1 MKKFLILVISSLV
14 LTGCSLTQPIPIKGE
29 VVSCASIKVK
39 VSTGKALDCLDGNP
53 GAAVDSIVGP
63 ALINVWGSW
72 CEPCKQELPHFSHF
86 LEQYGDRVQVIGVD
100 VEEKSPEVAR
110 KFVTTHG
117 MTWPIL
123 YDANGS
129 TRGKFGMG
137 VPVTWFVDASGRV
150 VHKKYGPFRS
160 PEEIQLSVIKY
171 LGVK

>member
-1 MKKFLILVISSLV
+1 MKKLLIFGLSLIT
-14 LTGCSLTQPIPIKGE
+14 LTGCSLTQPIPIRGE

-39 VSTGKALDCLDGNP
+39 ASISKTLDCLDGTA
-53 GAAVDSIVGP
+53 GVAVDSIVGP

-72 CEPCKQELPHFSHF
+72 CQPCKQELPHFAHF
-86 LEQYGDRVQVIGVD
+86 LAQYGDRVQLIGVD

-123 YDANGS
+123 YDTDGS

-137 VPVTWFVDASGRV
+137 VPVTWFVDASGTV
-150 VHKKYGPFRS
+150 VHKKYGPFHS
-160 PEEIQLSVIKY
+160 PEEIQLDVIKY

>member
-1 MKKFLILVISSLV
+1 MKKLCAIALSLIT

-29 VVSCASIKVK
+29 VVSCASIKVAP
-39 VSTGKALDCLDGNP
+39 SAGIALDCLDGTP
-53 GAAVDSIVGP
+53 GVAVDSIVGP

-72 CEPCKQELPHFSHF
+72 CEPCKQELPHFAHY
-86 LEQYGDRVQVIGVD
+86 LAQNGDRVQLIGVD
-100 VEEKSPEVAR
+100 VEEKSPAVAR

-137 VPVTWFVDASGRV
+137 VPVTWFVDASGKV
-150 VHKKYGPFRS
+150 THKKYGPFHS
-160 PEEIQLSVIKY
+160 PEEIQLDVIKY
-171 LGVK
+171 LGIK

>member
-1 MKKFLILVISSLV
+1 MKKLCAIVLSLIT

-29 VVSCASIKVK
+29 VVSCASIKVAP
-39 VSTGKALDCLDGNP
+39 SAGIALDCLDGTP
-53 GAAVDSIVGP
+53 GVAVDSIVGP

-72 CEPCKQELPHFSHF
+72 CEPCKQELPHFAHY
-86 LEQYGDRVQVIGVD
+86 LAQNGNRVQLIGVD
-100 VEEKSPEVAR
+100 VEEKSPAVAR

-137 VPVTWFVDASGRV
+137 VPVTWFVDASGKV
-150 VHKKYGPFRS
+150 THKKYGPFHS
-160 PEEIQLSVIKY
+160 PEEIQLDVIKY

>member
-1 MKKFLILVISSLV
+1 MKKLLVIVLSTV
-14 LTGCSLTQPIPIKGE
+14 ALTGCSLTQPIPIKGE
-29 VVSCASIKVK
+29 VVSCASIKVIA
-39 VSTGKALDCLDGNP
+39 SAGSALDCLDGTP
-53 GAAVDSIVGP
+53 GVAVDSIVGP

-72 CEPCKQELPHFSHF
+72 CEPCKQELPHFAHY
-86 LEQYGDRVQVIGVD
+86 LAQYGDRIQLIGVD
-100 VEEKSPEVAR
+100 VEEKSPAVAR

-137 VPVTWFVDASGRV
+137 VPVTWFVDATGKV
-150 VHKKYGPFRS
+150 VHKKYGPFHS
-160 PEEIQLSVIKY
+160 PEEIQLDVIKY

>member
-1 MKKFLILVISSLV
+1 MKKLCAIALSLIT

-29 VVSCASIKVK
+29 VVSCASIKVAP
-39 VSTGKALDCLDGNP
+39 SAGIALDCLDGTP
-53 GAAVDSIVGP
+53 GVTVDSIVGP

-72 CEPCKQELPHFSHF
+72 CEPCKQELPHFAHY
-86 LEQYGDRVQVIGVD
+86 LAQNGDRVQLIGVD
-100 VEEKSPEVAR
+100 VEEKSPAVAR

-150 VHKKYGPFRS
+150 VHKKYGPFHS
-160 PEEIQLSVIKY
+160 PEEIQLDVIKY

>member
-1 MKKFLILVISSLV
+1 MKKILIFALSLIT

-29 VVSCASIKVK
+29 VVSCASIKVIA
-39 VSTGKALDCLDGNP
+39 STGNALDCLNGTP
-53 GAAVDSIVGP
+53 GVAVDSIVGP

-72 CEPCKQELPHFSHF
+72 CEPCKQELPHFAHF
-86 LEQYGDRVQVIGVD
+86 LAQYGDRVQLIGVD
-100 VEEKSPEVAR
+100 VEEKSPAVAR

-137 VPVTWFVDASGRV
+137 VPVTWFVDASGTV
-150 VHKKYGPFRS
+150 VHKKYGPFHS
-160 PEEIQLSVIKY
+160 PGEIQLDVIKY

>member
-1 MKKFLILVISSLV
+1 MKKLCVIALSLV
-14 LTGCSLTQPIPIKGE
+14 TLTGCSLTEPIPIKGE
-29 VVSCASIKVK
+29 VVSCADIKTVA
-39 VSTGKALDCLDGNP
+39 SSATTLGCLDGSQ
-53 GAAVDSIVGP
+53 GVAVDSIVGP

-72 CEPCKQELPHFSHF
+72 CEPCKQELPHFAHY
-86 LEQYGDRVQVIGVD
+86 LAQYGDRIQLIGVD
-100 VEEKSPEVAR
+100 VEEKSPAVAR

-137 VPVTWFVDASGRV
+137 VPVTWFVDATGKV
-150 VHKKYGPFRS
+150 VHKKYGPFHS
-160 PEEIQLSVIKY
+160 PEEIQLDVIKY